1 MNGRPGF
8 REALKLWLHI
18 GFISFGGPAGQ
29 IAILHKEVVERRRWI
44 DEARFTSGLSFCT
57 FLPGPEAQ
65 QLATYIGWS
74 LHGYAGGIAAGV
86 LFFLPAV
93 FLLLF
98 LSFIRAEYGNVPIV
112 AGILWALRA
121 TVVAILCDA
130 VLGMSRRRIVS
141 RGGALLA
148 GLAFVATF
156 VLRVP
161 FPLVVGG
168 AALVG
173 LIAPR
178 FAAKP
183 AAAASFD
190 TTRQPDTSTGFVR
203 LATVIG
209 CGVFLWALPW
219 LALLPAGETAALFRT
234 EYVFFTQ
241 SALVTFGGA
250 YAVLSYVTQAAVEQ
264 FHWLSRAEVIDGL
277 ALAETT
283 PGPLIIVLQYVGFLA
298 AWNEPHG
305 LPRALAGTI
314 GALLTTYATF
324 LPSIVLVLS
333 GAPFVER
340 LTSMRRVGGSLAA
353 ITAAVTG
360 VIASLGLDYGVAVA
374 LPANAGPG
382 VDLAALV
389 LVAVF
394 FTALRRGAGF
404 GPVLGAGAATGVL
417 RHFLS

>member
-1 MNGRPGF
+1 MDGRPDF
-8 REALKLWLHI
+8 RDALKLWLRI

-44 DEARFTSGLSFCT
+44 DETRFTSGLSFCT

-74 LHGYAGGIAAGV
+74 LHGYAGGIVAGV

-93 FLLLF
+93 FLLLL
-98 LSFIRAEYGNVPIV
+98 LSFVRAEYGNVSIV
-112 AGILWALRA
+112 AGVLWALRA

-130 VLGMSRRRIVS
+130 VLGMSKRRIVS
-141 RGGALLA
+141 SGGALLA

-161 FPLVVGG
+161 FPVVVVGAG
-168 AALVG
+168 LVG

-178 FAAKP
+178 FAARPSAAPRSDLGQP
-183 AAAASFD
+183 A
-190 TTRQPDTSTGFVR
+190 DTSTGFAR

-219 LALLPAGETAALFRT
+219 TLLIPAGESATLFRA
-234 EYVFFTQ
+234 EYAFFTQ

-250 YAVLSYVTQAAVEQ
+250 YAVLSYVTQAAVDQ
-264 FHWLSRAEVIDGL
+264 FHWLSRSEVIDGL

-283 PGPLIIVLQYVGFLA
+283 PGPLIIVLQYIGFFA
-298 AWNEPHG
+298 AWNDPHG
-305 LPRALAGTI
+305 LPRGVAGTI

-324 LPSIVLVLS
+324 LPSIVLVLA

-340 LTSMRRVGGSLAA
+340 LTSMRRVGGSLGA

-360 VIASLGLDYGVAVA
+360 VIASLGFDYGIAVA
-374 LPANAGPG
+374 FPETAG
-382 VDLAALV
+382 VDVAALV

-394 FTALRRGAGF
+394 FMALRQGAGF
-404 GPVLGAGAATGVL
+404 GLVLGVGAAAGVL